1 MRPRRSA
8 SGARRKKK
16 RPALPPM
23 WKPAPPP
30 VESRRSPDE
39 QPSAFKFEM
48 YMHAHGNAMKEI
60 NNSDTYC
67 IDVIIKDPI
76 NDPNLN

>member
-8 SGARRKKK
+8 SGAHRKKK

-48 YMHAHGNAMKEI
+48 DMHAHGNTMKEMH
-60 NNSDTYC
+60 NSDT
-67 IDVIIKDPI
+67 ILTI
-76 NDPNLN
+76 LH